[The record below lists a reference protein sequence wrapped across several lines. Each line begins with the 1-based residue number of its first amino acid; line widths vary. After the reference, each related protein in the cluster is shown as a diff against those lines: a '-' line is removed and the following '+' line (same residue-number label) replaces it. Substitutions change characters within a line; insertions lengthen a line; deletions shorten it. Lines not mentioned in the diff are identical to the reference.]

1 MPNLWEVREDKIGT
15 LRVLRAKIA
24 GPSRGILEMGCGARV
39 LAGASFKD
47 MVGDYILKRS
57 KRKPAGAELR
67 ECKPMEYDRDRFAN
81 QSVYQLPSLKV

>member
-39 LAGASFKD
+39 LAGASFK
-47 MVGDYILKRS
+47 VKL
-57 KRKPAGAELR
+57 RKAAS
-67 ECKPMEYDRDRFAN
+67 A
-81 QSVYQLPSLKV
+81 S